1 MTQSTNEQRNFV
13 RSLSKRHSLSL
24 DESLIDDFDYCR
36 AFLNKYAYLIKAD
49 ESPARPQ
56 SFLSFSCEM
65 IINVVAVLLF
75 VTIPFQIIYFYVM
88 FFVIPKVETSFVPL
102 LGFAVGL
109 FVGRLVFEYFNHFAT
124 KRTKL
129 YLSVQQIIWLL
140 FGYGCARL
148 AYQLFA

>member
-49 ESPARPQ
+49 ESPARQQ

-75 VTIPFQIIYFYVM
+75 VTIPVQLFYLM
-88 FFVIPKVETSFVPL
+88 FFVIPNVK
-102 LGFAVGL
+102 LGVAPAVGFFVGL
-109 FVGRLVFEYFNHFAT
+109 LVGRLVYEYFNRFAI

-129 YLSVQQIIWLL
+129 YLSVQQLILVYV
-140 FGYGCARL
+140 FGGGGAWL